1 MINFLKQLLDLIYKK
16 RCYFCLKSKENTIM
30 CSKCYKKINFLQPK
44 KFQTLDNVP
53 VYCASLYA
61 DEVKKMI
68 RGIKYHNQK
77 ELAFFQA
84 KLMYDYWK
92 KLTVSQENFVIV
104 PVPLFKEREV
114 KRKYN
119 HMQLVAE
126 EFAKLTGYSVN
137 SDLIFRIKDTKPQY
151 KLTKKQREKNLKDA
165 FKCQKENYHDE
176 KLLLIDDILTTG
188 STMSEM
194 IKTFR
199 KRKIEDLT
207 IFVTSCSEY
216 NLH

>member
-16 RCYFCLKSKENTIM
+16 RCYFCLKSKENIIM

-92 KLTVSQENFVIV
+92 KLTVSEEYFVIV

-165 FKCQKENYHDE
+165 FECQKENYHDE

-199 KRKIEDLT
+199 KSKIEDLT

>member
-30 CSKCYKKINFLQPK
+30 CSKCYKKINFLHPK
-44 KFQTLDNVP
+44 KFQTLDNEP

-104 PVPLFKEREV
+104 PVPLFK
-114 KRKYN
+114 
-119 HMQLVAE
+119 
-126 EFAKLTGYSVN
+126 
-137 SDLIFRIKDTKPQY
+137 
-151 KLTKKQREKNLKDA
+151 QRE
-165 FKCQKENYHDE
+165 
-176 KLLLIDDILTTG
+176 
-188 STMSEM
+188 M
-194 IKTFR
+194 
-199 KRKIEDLT
+199 KR
-207 IFVTSCSEY
+207 
-216 NLH
+216 

>member
-30 CSKCYKKINFLQPK
+30 CSKCYKKINFLQTK

-165 FKCQKENYHDE
+165 FECQKENYHDE

-199 KRKIEDLT
+199 KSKIEDLT